1 MKLEASHL
9 DFGYRGHRVGSD
21 VSLSL
26 EAGEVLC
33 LLGPNGSGKT
43 TLFKTLLGLLS
54 PQGGRV
60 LIGGTDLRQKQRD
73 EVARLVSYVP
83 QAHAAFFPFTV
94 REVVLMGRTAHLGV
108 FSSPSR
114 RDREAAQS
122 VIERMGLGQLA
133 GSIYTR
139 ISGGERQ
146 LALIARALAQD
157 ARIIVM
163 DEPTAN
169 LDFGNQVRVLEQ
181 IRSLAAAGMGVL
193 LSTHDPDHAFVCA
206 DRVAMLH
213 EGRLARTG
221 APADAITSE
230 SLRQLYG
237 VEVVVTE
244 VDLGAGMRRSSC
256 LPVLARPGSPANL
269 NDGLPRVPACPVTPV

>member
-9 DFGYRGHRVGSD
+9 DFGYGARRVGSD

-43 TLFKTLLGLLS
+43 TLFKTLLGLL
-54 PQGGRV
+54 PAQGGQV
-60 LIGGTDLRQKQRD
+60 LLDGADLRHKRRD
-73 EVARLVSYVP
+73 EVARQVSYVP

-94 REVVLMGRTAHLGV
+94 REVVLMGRTAHLGL

-114 RDREAAQS
+114 HDGDAAQAA
-122 VIERMGLGQLA
+122 IERMRLA
-133 GSIYTR
+133 PLADSIYTR

-146 LALIARALAQD
+146 LTLIARALAQD
-157 ARIIVM
+157 ARIVVM

-169 LDFGNQVRVLEQ
+169 LDFGNQVRVMEHIQ
-181 IRSLAAAGMGVL
+181 ALAKAGMGVL
-193 LSTHDPDHAFVCA
+193 LSTHDPDHAFLCA

-213 EGRLARTG
+213 EGKLARTG
-221 APADAITSE
+221 APAQAITAE

-237 VEVVVTE
+237 VDVAVAQVE
-244 VDLGAGMRRSSC
+244 LGAGARRPTCIPLLS
-256 LPVLARPGSPANL
+256 RPPEPGRR
-269 NDGLPRVPACPVTPV
+269 ND

>member
-1 MKLEASHL
+1 
-9 DFGYRGHRVGSD
+9 VGAD

-43 TLFKTLLGLLS
+43 TLFRTLLGLL
-54 PQGGRV
+54 PPLGGQV
-60 LIGGTDLRQKQRD
+60 LVDGKDLWRRTRGEIAQR
-73 EVARLVSYVP
+73 VSYVP

-94 REVVLMGRTAHLGV
+94 REVVLMGRTAHLGI
-108 FSSPSR
+108 FSMPSR
-114 RDREAAQS
+114 RDREIAQAA
-122 VIERMGLGQLA
+122 IKRMRLA
-133 GSIYTR
+133 HLADSIYTR
-139 ISGGERQ
+139 ISVGERQ

-169 LDFGNQVRVLEQ
+169 LDFGNQVRVLEHIQ
-181 IRSLAAAGMGVL
+181 ALAQTGMGVL
-193 LSTHDPDHAFVCA
+193 LSTHDPDQAFICA

-221 APADAITSE
+221 TPAEVITAA

-237 VEVVVTE
+237 VDVEVMQVAIAS
-244 VDLGAGMRRSSC
+244 GARRT
-256 LPVLARPGSPANL
+256 
-269 NDGLPRVPACPVTPV
+269 ACIPLLQQQQ

>member
-1 MKLEASHL
+1 MKLEAKHL
-9 DFGYRGHRVGSD
+9 DFGYGARRVGSD
-21 VSLSL
+21 VSLCL

-43 TLFKTLLGLLS
+43 TLFKTLLGLLP
-54 PQGGRV
+54 PQGGQI
-60 LIGGTDLRQKQRD
+60 LMDGADLQGSKRG
-73 EVARLVSYVP
+73 EVAQRVSYVP

-94 REVVLMGRTAHLGV
+94 REVVLMGRTAHLGI
-108 FSSPSR
+108 FSSPSS
-114 RDREAAQS
+114 RDREIAQAA
-122 VIERMGLGQLA
+122 IERMRLAQLA
-133 GSIYTR
+133 DAIYTR

-146 LALIARALAQD
+146 LTLIARALAQD

-181 IRSLAAAGMGVL
+181 IQDLARTGMGVL
-193 LSTHDPDHAFVCA
+193 LSTHDPDQAFICA

-221 APADAITSE
+221 APAEAITAE

-237 VEVVVTE
+237 VDVEVTRVDTE
-244 VDLGAGMRRSSC
+244 SGMRRTAC
-256 LPVLARPGSPANL
+256 IPLLRQPRNPVP
-269 NDGLPRVPACPVTPV
+269 

>member
-1 MKLEASHL
+1 MRLEARHL
-9 DFGYRGHRVGSD
+9 DFGYRGHPVGRD
-21 VSLSL
+21 VSLAL

-43 TLFKTLLGLLS
+43 TLFKTLLGLLA
-54 PQGGRV
+54 PQAGDV
-60 LIGGTDLRQKQRD
+60 LIDGGSLQTRRRN
-73 EVARLVSYVP
+73 EIARAVSYVP

-114 RDREAAQS
+114 RDREVAQEAL
-122 VIERMGLGQLA
+122 ERMRLA
-133 GSIYTR
+133 HLANSIYTR

-157 ARIIVM
+157 AQAVVM

-169 LDFGNQVRVLEQ
+169 LDFGNQVRVLQ
-181 IRSLAAAGMGVL
+181 HIRSLAGSGIGVL
-193 LSTHDPDHAFVCA
+193 LSTHDPDHAFLCA

-213 EGRLARTG
+213 EGRLVHHG
-221 APADAITSE
+221 SPSEVITAE
-230 SLRQLYG
+230 RLKQVYG
-237 VEVVVTE
+237 VDAVVARVAVPGNAE
-244 VDLGAGMRRSSC
+244 RPVC
-256 LPVLARPGSPANL
+256 LPAGSL
-269 NDGLPRVPACPVTPV
+269 

>member
-1 MKLEASHL
+1 MKLEARGL
-9 DFGYRGHRVGSD
+9 DFGYRGKRVGSD

-43 TLFKTLLGLLS
+43 TLFKTLLGLL
-54 PQGGRV
+54 PAQGGKV
-60 LIGGTDLRQKQRD
+60 LIDDVDLQARARD
-73 EVARLVSYVP
+73 EIARLVSYVP

-94 REVVLMGRTAHLGV
+94 EEVVLMGRTAHLGL

-114 RDREAAQS
+114 RDREAALS
-122 VIERMGLGQLA
+122 AIARMRIEHLA

-146 LALIARALAQD
+146 LTLIARALAQD
-157 ARIIVM
+157 AKIVVM

-169 LDFGNQVRVLEQ
+169 LDFGNQVRVLEHIQ
-181 IRSLAAAGMGVL
+181 ALARTGMGVL
-193 LSTHDPDHAFVCA
+193 LSTHDPDHVFVCA

-213 EGRLARTG
+213 EGRLARLG
-221 APADAITSE
+221 PPATTITPK
-230 SLRQLYG
+230 SLREIYG
-237 VEVVVTE
+237 VEVAVVRVAVADGGE
-244 VDLGAGMRRSSC
+244 RQVCIPRSPSAGAR
-256 LPVLARPGSPANL
+256 N
-269 NDGLPRVPACPVTPV
+269 

>member
-1 MKLEASHL
+1 LKLEAKHL

-43 TLFKTLLGLLS
+43 TLFKTLLGLL
-54 PQGGRV
+54 PPLGGQI
-60 LIGGTDLRQKQRD
+60 LMDGMDLQRRKRG
-73 EVARLVSYVP
+73 EVAQRVSYVP
-83 QAHAAFFPFTV
+83 QAHAVFFPFTV
-94 REVVLMGRTAHLGV
+94 REVVLMGRTAHLGI

-114 RDREAAQS
+114 RDREIAQTA
-122 VIERMGLGQLA
+122 IERMRLA
-133 GSIYTR
+133 HLADSIYTR
-139 ISGGERQ
+139 ISVGERQ

-157 ARIIVM
+157 ARIVVM

-169 LDFGNQVRVLEQ
+169 LDFGNQVRVMEHVQ
-181 IRSLAAAGMGVL
+181 ALARTGMGVL
-193 LSTHDPDHAFVCA
+193 LSTHDPDQAFICA

-221 APADAITSE
+221 APAEAITAD

-237 VEVVVTE
+237 VDVEVTQIE
-244 VDLGAGMRRSSC
+244 TGSGARRTAC
-256 LPVLARPGSPANL
+256 
-269 NDGLPRVPACPVTPV
+269 VPLLQQRR